1 MRYGEEPLEFLSST
15 SDHKVG
21 KKIQPDIILLDLNIP
36 KKGREALKE
45 IKSHSQSKKIPEI
58 VLTTSQA
65 KFEIQDVVTTIIINL
80 LIYYYRIDNAKLFYN
95 KKYLTK
101 KIQ

>member
-1 MRYGEEPLEFLSST
+1 M
-15 SDHKVG
+15 
-21 KKIQPDIILLDLNIP
+21 P
-36 KKGREALKE
+36 KKDGREALEE